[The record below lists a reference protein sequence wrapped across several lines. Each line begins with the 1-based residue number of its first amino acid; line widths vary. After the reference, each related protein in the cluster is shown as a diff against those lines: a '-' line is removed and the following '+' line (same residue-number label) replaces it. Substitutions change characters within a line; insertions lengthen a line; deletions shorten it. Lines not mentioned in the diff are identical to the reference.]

1 MGLVQGHSVHKKI
14 PLAMLTSCVH
24 SYPLLGY
31 YSPPPP
37 PPPPP
42 PQRGERYSKYMAV
55 GLWQEERDMLSL
67 HHHRRGAG
75 AITLHGSDR
84 SESGQ
89 VAGADLDI
97 LVWGGCTVA
106 DPERYENP
114 STSRG
119 VCPPRKFLILRQLLV
134 LYLRQI
140 FCLNCTRNFGG

>member
-1 MGLVQGHSVHKKI
+1 
-14 PLAMLTSCVH
+14 
-24 SYPLLGY
+24 
-31 YSPPPP
+31 
-37 PPPPP
+37 
-42 PQRGERYSKYMAV
+42 MAV

-119 VCPPRKFLILRQLLV
+119 VCPPQEIFDSQTASGAISEANILPKLYQKFWGIS
-134 LYLRQI
+134 
-140 FCLNCTRNFGG
+140 